1 MGQPRPS
8 IGAINFEVFFMSLV
22 IWHQKSF
29 QKLLHKTAIA
39 AAQYFDRR
47 RITECNFWQKMK
59 VAVAKVIAHKY
70 KWYFVT
76 KIVLTYCEKNLFYWS
91 RKTFEI
97 RGWRLRI
104 YKNFEITR
112 TIYLK
117 SSFRFSH
124 FKHFFPRYENRLLF
138 DWRKWLIIVVPE
150 QLSTSMI
157 LIVANGT
164 F

>member
-1 MGQPRPS
+1 MFIPDSRVCICICIIKSCIMGQPRPS

-59 VAVAKVIAHKY
+59 VAVAKVIVHKY

-76 KIVLTYCEKNLFYWS
+76 KIVLTYCEKNFWNS
-91 RKTFEI
+91 RLKAENLKFF
-97 RGWRLRI
+97 LRSLN
-104 YKNFEITR
+104 NFFKQRKAR
-112 TIYLK
+112 TM
-117 SSFRFSH
+117 FGNRM
-124 FKHFFPRYENRLLF
+124 FF
-138 DWRKWLIIVVPE
+138 
-150 QLSTSMI
+150 
-157 LIVANGT
+157 
-164 F
+164 

>member
-59 VAVAKVIAHKY
+59 VAVAKVIVHKY

-76 KIVLTYCEKNLFYWS
+76 KIVLTYCEKNFEAEGWG
-91 RKTFEI
+91 FEI
-97 RGWRLRI
+97 F
-104 YKNFEITR
+104 FEIT
-112 TIYLK
+112 K
-117 SSFRFSH
+117 Q
-124 FKHFFPRYENRLLF
+124 FFQTEKGKNNV
-138 DWRKWLIIVVPE
+138 W
-150 QLSTSMI
+150 
-157 LIVANGT
+157 
-164 F
+164 